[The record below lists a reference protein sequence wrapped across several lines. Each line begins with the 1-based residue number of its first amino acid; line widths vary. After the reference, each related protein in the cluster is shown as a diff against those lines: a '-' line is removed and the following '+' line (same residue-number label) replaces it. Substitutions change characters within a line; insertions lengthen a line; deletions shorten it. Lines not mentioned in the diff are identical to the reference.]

1 MSATVI
7 RPLAI
12 TLKEKP
18 DLIVLDLG
26 LPAGDGFAVLKSVYE
41 YPALSNVLVIVLT
54 GRDSAGNE
62 RRPSTWA
69 RLLFSE
75 AGRRGRVAA
84 SDSRQPA
91 GYPGAGAGPWQ

>member
-7 RPLAI
+7 QPLAI

-41 YPALSNVLVIVLT
+41 YPALSSVLVIVLN
-54 GRDSAGNE
+54 G
-62 RRPSTWA
+62 
-69 RLLFSE
+69 
-75 AGRRGRVAA
+75 
-84 SDSRQPA
+84 SRFGGQ
-91 GYPGAGAGPWQ
+91 